1 MGILF
6 LILKIIG
13 FILLGLLA
21 LLVLVLLAVLFIP
34 IRYRVMAQYEKTAIA
49 QVSVSWLLHLIGVRL
64 VISGQE
70 KSCKLKFLGIPLFDF
85 LAPHKAGKKKRK
97 GKNGKNKKSAN
108 RKPVQNTQAKQATA
122 DRKDLEK
129 QSLEKQSLDKR
140 SLDKQS
146 LDRQSIDKTSVE
158 LSGTEKDQSRL
169 QLEKEWQQIE
179 SESEERKQSD
189 EINSLADVKA
199 SDKEKIDNQSNFS
212 DNIDRDPD
220 DKASFFKKVK
230 IYAGK
235 VSDKIKKIRKKE
247 TNLKEQCNKWLTVLK
262 RDRTKEALQKCKT
275 TVCKVIKAVL
285 PRKWKMYVHYG
296 LEDPALTAD
305 ILGYYWMLFAVLS
318 GHIDCQPDFEN
329 KVFEFNLHAKGHI
342 RMITMGIAGWK
353 FLFDPDL
360 IYLRKIKKEVDSL

>member
-13 FILLGLLA
+13 FILLGLLL
-21 LLVLVLLAVLFIP
+21 LLVLALLAVLFVP

-70 KSCKLKFLGIPLFDF
+70 KSCKLKILGIPIFDF
-85 LAPHKAGKKKRK
+85 LAPHKAGKKKSK

-108 RKPVQNTQAKQATA
+108 RKPVQNTQATA
-122 DRKDLEK
+122 DK
-129 QSLEKQSLDKR
+129 
-140 SLDKQS
+140 
-146 LDRQSIDKTSVE
+146 QSIDKTPVE
-158 LSGTEKDQSRL
+158 RSGTEKDQSRL

-179 SESEERKQSD
+179 LESEERKQSD
-189 EINSLADVKA
+189 EINSLADVKS
-199 SDKEKIDNQSNFS
+199 SDKEKIDNQGNFS

-262 RDRTKEALQKCKT
+262 RDRTKEAFQKCKT

-285 PRKWKMYVHYG
+285 PRKWKMFVHYG

-342 RMITMGIAGWK
+342 RMITMVVAGWK